1 MTSPPNAPTTGIAT
15 ATAEDV
21 FVRGKSLC
29 QELIGRVTFTEMIVF
44 QMLGRMP
51 SAAEARVIDGC
62 LVTIMEHGLTP
73 SALATRLVYSSAP
86 EAMQSAVAAGL
97 LAVGSVFVGTTEG
110 CGALLARL
118 LRARSDA
125 GEGAAESEAMTS
137 AMIEEARTIAR
148 EHRAGRTPVP
158 GFGHPLHKPDDPR
171 SIRLLAL
178 ARETGMAGAHV
189 EAVEILGR
197 AVDEVYGKHV
207 TLNATG
213 AIAALLGDCGVPPE
227 ILRGFALIARA
238 AGLVGHVRE
247 EQQTPAMRAIW
258 QAAEAAIPYRGDVL
272 ASPAPAGDL
281 SSTKREK
288 P

>member
-1 MTSPPNAPTTGIAT
+1 MSSSPGAPTTGIAT

-51 SAAEARVIDGC
+51 SAAEVRVIDGC

-118 LRARSDA
+118 LRARSAA
-125 GEGAAESEAMTS
+125 GEGATRSEAMTS
-137 AMIEEARTIAR
+137 AMLEEARTIAR

-178 ARETGMAGAHV
+178 ARETGVAGAHV

-272 ASPAPAGDL
+272 TSAAPAGDL